1 MRLRKNLKY
10 LVTLG
15 TAATALSMGLVMA
28 TSSGSGAS
36 SNSVLT
42 LAESPGATPQYIFP
56 YMSCAVF
63 SVANINAFDY
73 EMYRPLYWFGQ
84 GESAAVVPKLSL
96 ANQPTFSNG
105 NRTITVDMKGWKFAD
120 GQTIN
125 AQSVKFFL
133 NMYHAVPTDYCGYNP
148 GFGIISQV
156 KNVTASGNKLTIDMT
171 ASMNPY
177 WFLYNG
183 LSQITP
189 MADSW
194 DITAPGKSS
203 TCATGAFGAKAT
215 DTACTAVYNYLNGQ
229 SKKSTTF
236 TSALWQNAIS
246 GPWKLTNFDNLG
258 DVTFVP
264 NKKYSGPQKAQIQ
277 TVKEVPFTSTTAE
290 QNALRSGTITMGY
303 VDNGVLTANGTVK
316 KPGANWAPIAANYN
330 LEVGPPWS
338 VNYAALNL
346 NPLSKQAVFL
356 KQLYIR
362 QALQSTVDQKTMIN
376 KIQKGYG
383 YEQINPMPP
392 VTPSSISGNPSTTN
406 PYPYSPSH
414 AENLL
419 SAHGWKKSGGTLECN
434 RPGNGMTDCG
444 AGIALH
450 QKLALSFLYD
460 TGSPVTQLEVNTE
473 VSEWKSL
480 GIAMTVSSAP
490 FTTVISTC
498 SANSGKWSICWWGA
512 GWIYSPAIYPSGEIL
527 FTPKA
532 SFNIGDFN
540 SPLVNAETQQTDFG
554 TATLKAFANTTGK
567 LLPDLWEPNDT
578 NNYVA
583 GGIGEVSKKLKSSIG
598 FTPNPLTQFMPE
610 YYHF

>member
-1 MRLRKNLKY
+1 MHFLRKFRI

-15 TAATALSMGLVMA
+15 AVASTLSIGLVMA
-28 TSSGSGAS
+28 TPSGSGAAS
-36 SNSVLT
+36 STLT
-42 LAESPGATPQYIFP
+42 LAESPGATPQYILP
-56 YMSCAVF
+56 YMGCAVF

-84 GESAAVVPKLSL
+84 GSSAAVVPSLSL
-96 ANQPTFSNG
+96 AKQPVLSNH
-105 NRTITVDMKGWKFAD
+105 NKTVSVTMKGWKFAD

-133 NMYHAVPTDYCGYNP
+133 NMYHALPTDYCGYNP

-156 KNVTASGNKLTIDMT
+156 KSVTASGNKLTIGFT
-171 ASMNPY
+171 APMNPY
-177 WFLYNG
+177 WILYNG
-183 LSQITP
+183 LSQLTP

-194 DITAPGKSS
+194 DITAAGHHS
-203 TCATGAFGAKAT
+203 TCATGVFGAKST
-215 DTACTAVYNYLNGQ
+215 DKACTAVYNYLNGQ

-236 TSALWQNAIS
+236 TNSMWQSGDS
-246 GPWKLTNFDNLG
+246 GPWKLTAFDNLG

-264 NKKYSGPQKAQIQ
+264 NTKYSGPQKAQIQ
-277 TVKEVPFTSTTAE
+277 VVKEVPFATTQAE
-290 QNALRSGTITMGY
+290 ETALRAGSITMGY
-303 VDNGVLTANGTVK
+303 VDNGVLTSNGTTA

-346 NPLSKQAVFL
+346 NHLNPQAVFL
-356 KQLYIR
+356 NQLYVR
-362 QALQSTVDQKTMIN
+362 QALQLTVDQTTMIN

-383 YEQINPMPP
+383 YVQINPLPP
-392 VTPSSISGNPSTTN
+392 VTPKAISGPASTTN
-406 PYPYSPSH
+406 PYPYSP
-414 AENLL
+414 AKAAALL
-419 SAHGWKKSGGTLECN
+419 KSHGWVKAGGTLQCN
-434 RPGNGMTDCG
+434 AVGTAATDCG
-444 AGIALH
+444 AGITKH

-473 VSEWKSL
+473 VSAWKSL
-480 GIAMTVSSAP
+480 GMAVTVSSAP
-490 FTTVISTC
+490 FTSVISTC
-498 SANSGKWSICWWGA
+498 SSNSSKWSICWWGA

-532 SFNIGDFN
+532 SFNIGAFN
-540 SPLVNAETQQTDFG
+540 SPVVNAETQQTDFG
-554 TATLKAFANTTGK
+554 TATLSAFANTTAK

-583 GGIGEVSKKLKSSIG
+583 GGIGEVSKKLKSTNG
-598 FTPNPLTQFMPE
+598 FTPNPLTQFTPE